1 MPNKLKM
8 HYAYKTTN
16 LINNKVYFG
25 KHTQSF
31 GKIDNYFVNDISIT
45 NDIKNMVQLVRI
57 HQKSIYNWYY
67 IRVLKL

>member
-25 KHTQSF
+25 KHTQTF
-31 GKIDNYFVNDISIT
+31 GKMDNYFVNDISIT
-45 NDIKNMVQLVRI
+45 NDIKNMV
-57 HQKSIYNWYY
+57 
-67 IRVLKL
+67 